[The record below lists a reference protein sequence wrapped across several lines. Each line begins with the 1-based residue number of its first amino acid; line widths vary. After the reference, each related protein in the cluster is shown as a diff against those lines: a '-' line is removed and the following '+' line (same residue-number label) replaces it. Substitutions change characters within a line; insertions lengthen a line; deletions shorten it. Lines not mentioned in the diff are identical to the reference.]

1 MTGYMG
7 NSVNAPKV
15 LEKIKLVCT
24 DLMAETASDALAVPI
39 TDSWEKLGIEVGN
52 AHQIHLWWAFRHGH
66 LLSGVVPRESMS
78 VGRSP

>member
-1 MTGYMG
+1 
-7 NSVNAPKV
+7 
-15 LEKIKLVCT
+15 
-24 DLMAETASDALAVPI
+24 MAETASDVLVVPI

-52 AHQIHLWWAFRHGH
+52 AHQIHLWWAFRYGH